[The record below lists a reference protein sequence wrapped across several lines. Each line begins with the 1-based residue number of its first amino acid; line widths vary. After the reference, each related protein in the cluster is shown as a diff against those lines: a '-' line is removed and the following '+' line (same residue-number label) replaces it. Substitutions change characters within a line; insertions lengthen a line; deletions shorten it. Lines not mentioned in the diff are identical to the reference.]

1 MQMRSTVR
9 WFVVAVLTIHGLIHL
24 LGAVKGFG
32 WAEVSSLQQPIGVG
46 LGLAWLG
53 AAVLM
58 MLAAGLLAGRVS
70 WWWLVGAAALLASQ
84 SVIFTSWSDARAGTL
99 ANILLLLA
107 ALHGYASQG
116 PRSLRARY
124 RSQSGDALAR
134 ALPPGGTVTD
144 ADLERL
150 PPSVAAYLRRS
161 GSVGQPRV
169 NSFRARISGR
179 IRPGAD
185 QPWMSFVGEQVNTFG
200 PEPTRT
206 FLIDATRSGIGIDV
220 LHRFSAGRAR
230 MRVKVL
236 SLVPIVDAGGPEL
249 DRAETVTVFNDLCV
263 LAPAALVG
271 APIRWQELDA
281 RHVRGWFTLGDR
293 TVAADLTFNADHD
306 LVDFVSDDR
315 LRSSGD
321 GRSFT
326 PQRWSTPIGE
336 WREVGP
342 RRVAVCGQARWHCPE
357 PEGEFSYLE
366 FRVADI
372 AYNLA
377 PAAAAGA
384 RSPTTA
390 QHAPSS

>member
-1 MQMRSTVR
+1 
-9 WFVVAVLTIHGLIHL
+9 
-24 LGAVKGFG
+24 
-32 WAEVSSLQQPIGVG
+32 LQQPIGAG

-84 SVIFTSWSDARAGTL
+84 SVIFTSWRDARAGTL

-107 ALHGYASQG
+107 VVHGYASQG

-124 RSQSGDALAR
+124 RTQSSGALSL
-134 ALPPGGTVTD
+134 ALPPGGVVTD

-161 GSVGQPRV
+161 GTVGQSRV
-169 NSFRARISGR
+169 NSFRARISGQ
-179 IRPGAD
+179 IRAEAD
-185 QPWMSFVGEQVNTFG
+185 QPWMTFVGEQVNTFG

-206 FLIDATRSGIGIDV
+206 FFIDATRSGIGIDV

-230 MRVKVL
+230 MQVKAL
-236 SLVPIVDAGGPEL
+236 SLVPIVDAGGPDL

-263 LAPAALVG
+263 LAPAALVD

-281 RHVRGWFTLGDR
+281 RHVRGWFTLSDR
-293 TVAADLTFNADHD
+293 TVAADLTFNPDHD

-315 LRSSGD
+315 LRSSSD

-326 PQRWSTPIGE
+326 PQRWSTPIRE
-336 WREVGP
+336 WRQVGP

-366 FRVADI
+366 FRVVDI
-372 AYNLA
+372 TYNLP
-377 PAAAAGA
+377 PAAATGTRPLSA
-384 RSPTTA
+384 A
-390 QHAPSS
+390 QHAPIS